1 MELLY
6 SSFMKIV
13 KRLKEDINE
22 TVVFIFG
29 EETWRAHVEIGK
41 TRNCL
46 EQETLGQ
53 VTFVITVEDEGQN
66 WDDHV
71 RENLSP
77 RVHMTVKKKEKST
90 K

>member
-1 MELLY
+1 M
-6 SSFMKIV
+6 
-13 KRLKEDINE
+13 
-22 TVVFIFG
+22 
-29 EETWRAHVEIGK
+29 EIGK

-46 EQETLGQ
+46 EQKTLGQ

-71 RENLSP
+71 REDLSP
-77 RVHMTVKKKEKST
+77 RVHMTVNQKEKLA

>member
-1 MELLY
+1 M
-6 SSFMKIV
+6 
-13 KRLKEDINE
+13 
-22 TVVFIFG
+22 
-29 EETWRAHVEIGK
+29 EIGK

-53 VTFVITVEDEGQN
+53 VTFVITVEDEQN

-71 RENLSP
+71 REDLSP

>member
-1 MELLY
+1 M
-6 SSFMKIV
+6 
-13 KRLKEDINE
+13 
-22 TVVFIFG
+22 
-29 EETWRAHVEIGK
+29 EIGK

-71 RENLSP
+71 REDLSP
-77 RVHMTVKKKEKST
+77 RVHMTVKKKEKLA

>member
-1 MELLY
+1 M
-6 SSFMKIV
+6 
-13 KRLKEDINE
+13 
-22 TVVFIFG
+22 
-29 EETWRAHVEIGK
+29 EIGK

-71 RENLSP
+71 REDLSP
-77 RVHMTVKKKEKST
+77 SRVHMTVKQKEKSA

>member
-1 MELLY
+1 M
-6 SSFMKIV
+6 
-13 KRLKEDINE
+13 
-22 TVVFIFG
+22 
-29 EETWRAHVEIGK
+29 EIGK

-71 RENLSP
+71 RENLS
-77 RVHMTVKKKEKST
+77 HMTVKQKEKLA